1 MRVFKNRSKFLS
13 YLDSSRQKKT
23 VGFVPTMG
31 SLHNGHLKLI
41 EASMKECEITICSIF
56 VNPTQFNNSADF
68 QKYPKTLEEDIL
80 KLQTLNCDILYAPTI
95 NDVYDKNAKVK
106 DFIFGTL
113 ANSMEG
119 KFRPGHFN
127 GMATI
132 VEKFFNLI
140 KPTKSFFGQKDLQQL
155 QIVKELVKQMKSAI
169 KIKGIATVREKN
181 GLALS
186 SRNNL
191 LSKKGKHRASL
202 IYYCLKYCLK
212 NKEKGIP
219 ELKEYVHSQFN
230 QQQHLTLEYCQ
241 IVSLNT
247 MLPITKWQSK
257 NKNAICIAAYIEE
270 VRLIDNIIL

>member
-1 MRVFKNRSKFLS
+1 
-13 YLDSSRQKKT
+13 
-23 VGFVPTMG
+23 MG

-68 QKYPKTLEEDIL
+68 QNYPKTLEEDIL
-80 KLQTLNCDILYAPTI
+80 KLQTLNCDILYAPAI
-95 NDVYDKNAKVK
+95 SDVYDKNAKAK

-113 ANSMEG
+113 VNSMEG

-169 KIKGIATVREKN
+169 EIKGIATVREKN

-212 NKEKGIP
+212 NKEKSIP

-241 IVSLNT
+241 IVNLNT